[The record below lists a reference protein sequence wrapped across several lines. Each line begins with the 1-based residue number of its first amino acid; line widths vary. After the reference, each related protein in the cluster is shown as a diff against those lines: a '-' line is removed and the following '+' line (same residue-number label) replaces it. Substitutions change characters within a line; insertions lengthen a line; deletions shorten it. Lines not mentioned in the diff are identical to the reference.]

1 MRRIKCFVTC
11 LLGLIAFLGSADW
24 VQAAAID
31 QLVASAKKEGTVDFL
46 APSSW
51 PPKGVGI
58 LGEAFNKKYGVNI
71 KLRHNPSEEMARDV
85 AKIITLAATGAEP
98 EWDVMVVTDAHHAT
112 LWLKKAHQPFDY
124 ASLGVDPKVI
134 YYDKGTVS
142 FANQLVL
149 PAYNKKTL
157 PSQDV
162 PKKWEDLLDPKWK
175 GGKLGVSVAT
185 HHLSRL
191 AVGLWGE
198 EKGTK
203 YVKALAEQKPILG
216 SLGNLYTRLQVGE
229 VQVVVALISG
239 FIFEAER
246 TGAPV
251 VFAEAVQPMIAP
263 AYHAGVLKGA
273 PHRNAGHLFAVF
285 LTTSEAQ
292 EVLEKYT
299 GYGSAF
305 VRGTNTYKSVQGKK
319 VLYMTAEQ
327 AEPVDRLATEY
338 GKILGFGK

>member
-1 MRRIKCFVTC
+1 MKKIKF
-11 LLGLIAFLGSADW
+11 LIASLLALLVLVKSPSQAS
-24 VQAAAID
+24 AAAID
-31 QLVASAKKEGTVDFL
+31 QLVAAAKKEGTVDFL

-51 PPKGVGI
+51 PPKAVDT
-58 LGEAFNKKYGVNI
+58 LGEAFNRKYGVNI
-71 KLRHNPSEEMARDV
+71 KVRHNPTEEMARDV

-98 EWDVMVVTDAHHAT
+98 EWDLVVVTDAQHAT
-112 LWLKKAHQPFDY
+112 LWLKKLHQPFEY
-124 ASLGVDPKVI
+124 RNVGVDPKMI

-149 PAYNKKTL
+149 PAYNKKNL
-157 PSQDV
+157 PPQDV
-162 PKKWEDLLDPKWK
+162 PKKWEDLLDSKWS
-175 GGKLGVSVAT
+175 GGKLGVSSAT

-229 VQVVVALISG
+229 IQVIVALISG
-239 FIFEAER
+239 FIFEAEN

-251 VFAEAVQPMIAP
+251 VFAEKVEPVIAP
-263 AYHAGVLKGA
+263 AYHAGVLKKA
-273 PHRNAGHLFAVF
+273 AHQNAGHLFAVF
-285 LTTSEAQ
+285 LTTPEAQ
-292 EVLEKYT
+292 ETLEKYT
-299 GYGSAF
+299 GYGSTI
-305 VRGTNTYKSVQGKK
+305 VRGTKTYKFVQGRK
-319 VLYMTAEQ
+319 VLYMRPEQ

>member
-1 MRRIKCFVTC
+1 MRRLRYFIAC
-11 LLGLIAFLGSADW
+11 LLALFTLLASTDRAP
-24 VQAAAID
+24 AAAID
-31 QLVASAKKEGTVDFL
+31 QLVTMAKKEGTVDFL

-51 PPKGVGI
+51 PPKGVDI

-71 KLRHNPSEEMARDV
+71 KLRHNPTEEMARDV
-85 AKIITLAATGAEP
+85 AKIITLAATGAAP

-112 LWLKKAHQPFDY
+112 LWLKKVHQPFDY

-157 PSQDV
+157 PPQDV
-162 PKKWEDLLDPKWK
+162 PKRWEDLLDPKWK

-203 YVKALAEQKPILG
+203 YVKALAEQKPMLG

-239 FIFEAER
+239 FIFEAEK
-246 TGAPV
+246 TGAPI
-251 VFAEAVQPMIAP
+251 VFAEAVEPVIAP
-263 AYHAGVLKGA
+263 AYHAGVLKKA
-273 PHRNAGHLFAVF
+273 EHRNAGHLFAVF
-285 LTTSEAQ
+285 LTTPEAQ
-292 EVLEKYT
+292 EVLEQYT

-305 VRGTNTYKSVQGKK
+305 VRGTRTYKFVQGKK

-327 AEPVDRLATEY
+327 AEAVDRLATDY
-338 GKILGFGK
+338 GKILGFK

>member
-1 MRRIKCFVTC
+1 MKRVNFFMAGFLAFA
-11 LLGLIAFLGSADW
+11 LLESPGRL
-24 VQAAAID
+24 AAAPID
-31 QLVASAKKEGTVDFL
+31 QLVASAKKDGSVDFL

-51 PPKGVGI
+51 PPKGVDV

-71 KLRHNPSEEMARDV
+71 KLRHNPTEEMARDV
-85 AKIITLAATGAEP
+85 AKIITLAATGAPP

-112 LWLKKAHQPFDY
+112 LWPRKVHQPFDY
-124 ASLGVDPKVI
+124 ASVGVDPKAI

-149 PAYNKKTL
+149 PAYDKKRL
-157 PSQDV
+157 PPQDV
-162 PKKWEDLLDPKWK
+162 PKTWEDLLDPKWK

-203 YVKALAEQKPILG
+203 YVKALAEQNPMLG
-216 SLGNLYTRLQVGE
+216 SLGSLYTRLQVGE
-229 VQVVVALISG
+229 IQVIVALISG
-239 FIFEAER
+239 FIFEAEK

-251 VFAEAVQPMIAP
+251 VFADAVQPVIAP

-285 LTTSEAQ
+285 LTTPEAQ
-292 EVLEKYT
+292 EILEKYT

-305 VRGTNTYKSVQGKK
+305 VRGTRTNKFVQGKK
-319 VLYMTAEQ
+319 VLYMAADQ
-327 AEPVDRLATEY
+327 AEAVDRLATEY
-338 GKILGFGK
+338 GKILGFVK